1 MLKANLMPQVSQ
13 WFRRNREEN
22 TIPLCIMV
30 ISDDEECMMAISN
43 ALLEKGCDA
52 VATSNVLEALL
63 ILDERGLPDLLIGD
77 FKTPQVDG
85 KTLIEKMR
93 IRFGRRSLP
102 PIVFLLDS
110 PEDEEMALELGI
122 DDVVPKAADAPATI
136 EALWNVIDHLDQK
149 TQ

>member
-43 ALLEKGCDA
+43 ALLEKGCEA
-52 VATSNVLEALL
+52 VVTSNVLEALL

-102 PIVFLLDS
+102 PIVFLLDG

-149 TQ
+149 AQ